1 MSDHITRYSVM
12 PIPSIEANTTSFCI
26 GPIRV
31 GVEYRRLTDAVA
43 AAAQLAAANGDERG
57 QTTELDDR
65 GVSIHVFGS
74 QDGEEREFLRF
85 DCFEE
90 DPHYHYIS
98 WRERSNE
105 MLHLDPVA
113 IGDPVVFALECIE
126 QRLPALLTRAG
137 AAEVAAEVD
146 AIALARVLPQV
157 KEAAMRLRRA
167 EGAEVAQVATPEE
180 SS

>member
-1 MSDHITRYSVM
+1 M
-12 PIPSIEANTTSFCI
+12 PIPPIEAHTSYFQA
-26 GPIRV
+26 GPVRL
-31 GVEYRRLTDAVA
+31 GVEYRRLNDAVA
-43 AAAQLAAANGDERG
+43 AAAELEAANGQSRG

-105 MLHLDPVA
+105 MLHMDPAATGDPVA
-113 IGDPVVFALECIE
+113 FALECIE
-126 QRLPALLTRAG
+126 QRLPALLRRAG
-137 AAEVAAEVD
+137 AADVAAEVD
-146 AIALARVLPQV
+146 MAALARILPEV
-157 KEAAMRLRRA
+157 KEEAMRLRRA
-167 EGAEVAQVATPEE
+167 EGAEETRVARIDTAEE